1 MKICIIGTGY
11 VGLVTGPCLAEL
23 GNVITCVDNN
33 EDKIKQLKEGVI
45 PIYEP
50 GLDEIIHRNVE
61 QGRISFTTSIEEGVK
76 KSDIIFIAVS
86 TPPKPNGQADLSSVA
101 NVAQQ
106 VAYSMDSYKV
116 IVDKSTVPVKTGEK
130 VAETIKRYNKH
141 NIDFDVVS
149 NPEFLREGSAVMDFM
164 HPDRIVIGVTS
175 QRAAKIMTELYEPLG
190 AQIMI
195 TNIKSAEII
204 KHASNSF
211 LAMKISFANELASVC
226 ELAGADIE
234 EVVAGMGSDSR
245 IGRAFLNAGI
255 GYGGSCFPKDVSAFI
270 RIAEDLG
277 HDFHILKEVERINR
291 EQRERFIKKIE
302 DTLWVVKDKQ
312 IGILGLAFKPN
323 TDDMRSAPSIDII
336 NHLQAEGASIR
347 AYDPEAMKVA
357 EKLLEDVMFCK
368 DPYEVADGSDALVI
382 CTEWDEFKNIDLE
395 RIRKLLTHPIIIDGR
410 NIFVPGDMDRNGF
423 LYKSIGR

>member
-1 MKICIIGTGY
+1 MKISIIGTGY

-23 GNVITCVDNN
+23 GNTIICVDNN
-33 EDKIKQLKEGVI
+33 EEKIKSLQEGMI

-50 GLDEIIHRNVE
+50 GLEEIIHRNVE
-61 QGRISFTTSIEEGVK
+61 AKRISFTTSIEEGVK
-76 KSDIIFIAVS
+76 NYDVIFIAVS

-106 VAYSMDSYKV
+106 VAYSMVGYKV

-141 NIDFDVVS
+141 KVDFDVVS

-190 AQIMI
+190 APIMI

-211 LAMKISFANELASVC
+211 LAMKISFTNALADVC

-234 EVVAGMGSDSR
+234 EVVNGMGSDNR

-255 GYGGSCFPKDVSAFI
+255 GYGGSCFPKDVAAFI
-270 RIAEDLG
+270 KIAEDLG
-277 HDFHILKEVERINR
+277 YDFHILKEVERINL
-291 EQRERFIKKIE
+291 EQRQRFIKKIE
-302 DTLWVVKDKQ
+302 DTLWVVKGKQ
-312 IGILGLAFKPN
+312 IGILGLSFKPN

-336 NHLQAEGASIR
+336 KQLQKEGAKIR
-347 AYDPEAMKVA
+347 AYDPQAMKVA
-357 EKLLEDVMFCK
+357 EKVLGDVMFCG
-368 DPYEVADGSDALVI
+368 DPYEAADGSDALVI
-382 CTEWDEFKNIDLE
+382 CTEWEEFKNIDLD

-410 NIFVPGDMDRNGF
+410 NVFDPDEMDKKGF

>member
-1 MKICIIGTGY
+1 MKISIIGTGY

-23 GNVITCVDNN
+23 GNTVICVDNN
-33 EDKIKQLKEGVI
+33 EEKIQGLKKGVI

-50 GLDEIIHRNVE
+50 GLDEIIRKNVE
-61 QGRISFTTSIEEGVK
+61 AKRLSFTTSIAEGVK
-76 KSDIIFIAVS
+76 NSDIIYIAVS

-106 VAYSMDSYKV
+106 VAYSMDSYKIV
-116 IVDKSTVPVKTGEK
+116 VDKSTVPVKTGEK

-164 HPDRIVIGVTS
+164 RPDRIVIGVSS
-175 QRAAKIMTELYEPLG
+175 QRAAKIMSELYEPLG
-190 AQIMI
+190 APVMI
-195 TNIKSAEII
+195 TNVKSAELI

-211 LAMKISFANELASVC
+211 LAMKISFANELATIC
-226 ELAGADIE
+226 ELAGANIE
-234 EVVAGMGSDSR
+234 EVVDGMGSDSR
-245 IGRAFLNAGI
+245 IGRPFLNAGI

-277 HDFHILKEVERINR
+277 HDFCILKEVERINQR
-291 EQRERFIKKIE
+291 QRERFIKKIE
-302 DTLWVVKDKQ
+302 DTLWVVKEKQ

-336 NHLQAEGASIR
+336 NHLQKEGATIR

-357 EKLLEDVMFCK
+357 QKVLKDVKFCK
-368 DPYEVADGSDALVI
+368 DPYEVADGSDALII
-382 CTEWDEFKNIDLE
+382 CTEWEEFKSIDLE

-410 NIFVPGDMDRNGF
+410 NLFVPNEMDEKGF

>member
-1 MKICIIGTGY
+1 MKISIIGTGY
-11 VGLVTGPCLAEL
+11 VGLVTGPCLAEI
-23 GNVITCVDNN
+23 GHTAICVDNN
-33 EDKIKQLKEGVI
+33 EEKIKSLKDGII

-50 GLDEIIHRNVE
+50 GLDEIIHKNVE
-61 QGRISFTTSIEEGVK
+61 EGRISFTTSIEEGVK
-76 KSDIIFIAVS
+76 NSDIIFIAVS
-86 TPPKPNGQADLSSVA
+86 TPPKENGQADLSSVA

-106 VAYSMDSYKV
+106 VAYSMDSYKI

-130 VAETIKRYNKH
+130 VAETIKRYNKKK
-141 NIDFDVVS
+141 IDFDVVS

-164 HPDRIVIGVTS
+164 HPDRIVIGVAS

-190 AQIMI
+190 ARIMI
-195 TNIKSAEII
+195 TNVKSAELI

-211 LAMKISFANELASVC
+211 LAMKISFANELANIC
-226 ELAGADIE
+226 ELAGADID
-234 EVVAGMGSDSR
+234 EVVSGMGSDSR

-270 RIAEDLG
+270 RIADDLG
-277 HDFHILKEVERINR
+277 HDFQVLKEVERINQ

-302 DTLWVVKDKQ
+302 DTLWVVKEKQ
-312 IGILGLAFKPN
+312 IGVLGLSFKPN

-336 NHLQAEGASIR
+336 NRLQKEGAIIR
-347 AYDPEAMKVA
+347 AYDPQAMKVA
-357 EKLLEDVMFCK
+357 EQIFDDVMFCG
-368 DPYEVADGSDALVI
+368 DPYETADGSDALVI
-382 CTEWDEFKNIDLE
+382 CTEWEEFKNIDLG

-410 NIFVPGDMDRNGF
+410 NIFDPGEMDREGF